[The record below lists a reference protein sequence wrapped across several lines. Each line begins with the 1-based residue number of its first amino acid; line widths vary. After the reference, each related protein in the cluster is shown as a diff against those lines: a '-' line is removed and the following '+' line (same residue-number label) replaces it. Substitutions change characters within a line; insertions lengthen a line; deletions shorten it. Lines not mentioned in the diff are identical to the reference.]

1 MSIRIG
7 DKIIAANYAT
17 QVVSNATTEKAGII
31 KIATDEEISAGQ
43 STNTAVTPY
52 QLANAATKTQ
62 VDNTTI
68 EKDESDVI
76 TAIGIKSKSGKILYD
91 WVGTQEEYDI
101 AWSAGAI
108 ESDWICWVTDDNN
121 STEENA
127 NARLS
132 NCLLSDP
139 QKVKIEIV
147 GGQLVVKAGSIL
159 TVPYGIEDLSA
170 TYTEG
175 TTFIHE
181 NFKVVETVFTNS
193 QFTVWVEVQ
202 NDITENELTYTPNDE
217 ESFETLATINL
228 TANTIIMATY
238 NVSGTVNIVDNPLV
252 EEASPNAIY
261 LRNDLNKVQLVQS
274 GNESY
279 GEGCLPIAKV
289 SIRNSDSVISIIQQF
304 KSVGYI
310 GSTIWRNKDIRG
322 LLTNY
327 RNEDGTLLSIDKIY
341 STLDFMILS
350 DSTNITN
357 SELLCG
363 IYSLGCAKDD
373 DYDYARN
380 IWLVND
386 SDLKA
391 FPIGNIT
398 VVSGQIIKF
407 SAYDPISLSS
417 NWNVDQK
424 VSKSGD
430 IMTGPLTVGS
440 EVTDELNRSL
450 MVRFPAVV
458 FGSAPSTTL
467 YPSIELQDKNGNR
480 MGRVEYEYKTDG
492 SHRIGLVDKKDANT
506 GTYAAV
512 TVGFDVDGNPFC
524 NFPKCTTKATTTSS
538 AHNANVAVVV
548 QNYKSGTTWY
558 RVWSDGWIEQGGR
571 TSARSAN
578 GDQTI
583 TYPKAFS
590 DTNYT
595 VIISNMTD
603 LQTNESGAI
612 HAITKSNCKV
622 YAWASR
628 QTSWYACG
636 Y

>member
-17 QVVSNATTEKAGII
+17 QIVSNATTEKAGII

-62 VDNTTI
+62 VDNETI
-68 EKDESDVI
+68 EKDESDII

-91 WVGTQEEYDI
+91 WIGTQEEYDI
-101 AWSAGAI
+101 EWSAGTI
-108 ESDWICWVTDDNN
+108 EPDWICWVTDDGK

-147 GGQLVVKAGSIL
+147 DGELVVKAGSIL

-202 NDITENELTYTPNDE
+202 NDITDNQLTYTPNDE
-217 ESFETLATINL
+217 ESFETLATVNL
-228 TANTIIMATY
+228 TANAIIMATY

-279 GEGCLPIAKV
+279 GEGSLPIAKV

-327 RNEDGTLLSIDKIY
+327 RNEDGTLSSIDKIY
-341 STLDFMILS
+341 STLDFMTLS

-363 IYSLGCAKDD
+363 IYSLTWAKDS
-373 DYDYARN
+373 DYDDVRN

-386 SDLKA
+386 SDIKA

-398 VVSGQIIKF
+398 VVSGQITKF
-407 SAYDPISLSS
+407 NVYDPISLSS

-480 MGRVEYEYKTDG
+480 MGRVEYEYRTDG

-506 GTYAAV
+506 ATYAAV

-595 VIISNMTD
+595 VITSNIGNS
-603 LQTNESGAI
+603 QENESGAI
-612 HAITKSNCKV
+612 HTMTISSCTV
-622 YAWASR
+622 YAWAGC